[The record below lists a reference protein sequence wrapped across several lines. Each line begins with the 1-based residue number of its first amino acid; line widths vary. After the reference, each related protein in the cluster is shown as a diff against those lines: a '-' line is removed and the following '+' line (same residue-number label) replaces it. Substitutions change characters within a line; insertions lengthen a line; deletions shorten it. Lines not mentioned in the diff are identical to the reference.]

1 MYAERAIVQTDQF
14 GHLTSIPQ
22 LPANKQIEAIFL
34 VMPVKPVSQKRK
46 PNAGI
51 VGKMQLLGDI
61 INCAPAHDW
70 DLA

>member
-1 MYAERAIVQTDQF
+1 MYAERIIVQTDQF
-14 GHLTSIPQ
+14 GHLTSTPQ

-34 VMPVKPVSQKRK
+34 VIPVKLVSQKRK
-46 PNAGI
+46 PHASV
-51 VGKMQLLGDI
+51 VGKMQLLGDT